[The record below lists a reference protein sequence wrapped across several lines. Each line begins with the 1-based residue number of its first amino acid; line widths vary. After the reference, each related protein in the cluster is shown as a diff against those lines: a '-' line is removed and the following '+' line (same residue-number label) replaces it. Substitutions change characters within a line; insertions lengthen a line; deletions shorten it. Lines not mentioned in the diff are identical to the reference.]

1 MVPHS
6 STLTWK
12 IPWAEEPSRLQ
23 STGSLRVGHEW
34 ATSLSL
40 FLSCIGEG
48 NGNPLQ
54 CSCLENPRDGGA
66 WWAATYG
73 AAQSWTRLK
82 WLSSCI
88 TFTYPSRSQSRASS
102 SVESAMILW
111 EGLRSC
117 FLCVS
122 TEAHTYLLHWPLSH
136 LLQSHQ
142 GAASLYPRGQSFLQV
157 SMSSFSRNLKRFCS
171 RRWASIYIQ
180 SYQVNKDKINYKLT
194 EFYICKSLFEFGTRK
209 RPLLNHLR
217 AQSGKRQCYHC
228 MMWREFLALL
238 SALEFNFYLK

>member
-12 IPWAEEPSRLQ
+12 IPWAEEPGRLQ
-23 STGSLRVGHEW
+23 SMGLLRVAHDW

-66 WWAATYG
+66 WWAAVYG
-73 AAQSWTRLK
+73 ATQSWTRLK

-102 SVESAMILW
+102 SVESTMILW

-122 TEAHTYLLHWPLSH
+122 TEAHTHLLHWPLSH
-136 LLQSHQ
+136 LPQSHQ
-142 GAASLYPRGQSFLQV
+142 GAASLHPRGQSFLQV
-157 SMSSFSRNLKRFCS
+157 SMSSFSRILKRFCS

-180 SYQVNKDKINYKLT
+180 SYRVNKDKINCNWQNFTYGSHYL
-194 EFYICKSLFEFGTRK
+194 SLEQERG
-209 RPLLNHLR
+209 P
-217 AQSGKRQCYHC
+217 Y
-228 MMWREFLALL
+228 
-238 SALEFNFYLK
+238 